1 MAKSITIKTDEELE
15 IILKPAVGGH
25 SKITVRKPNFS
36 ELQVA
41 AGMNDGTPEGI
52 AQAAMNIYTK
62 STGLTA
68 LDIGIMP
75 GGVIRAIDDFLGN

>member
-15 IILKPAVGGH
+15 ITLKPAVGGH
-25 SKITVRKPNFS
+25 SKITVRKPNYS

-41 AGMNDGTPEGI
+41 AAKNDGTPDGI
-52 AQAAMNIYTK
+52 AEANMYVYTK
-62 STGLTA
+62 ATGLTA

-75 GGVIRAIDDFLGN
+75 GNVIRAIDDFLGN